1 MNSDTQNIDDN
12 EKLNIIFKEIL
23 GFPSTSE
30 KISYYEEVKTNFN
43 TYTLGENVLLENIT
57 QYPNFDTSGNVKSA
71 NEIGLK
77 PSDFYNYYYNPLNKA
92 QSSIV
97 DDSTGTVRRFK
108 YLKLEQTYGT
118 ENSNYGASWFKLDIS
133 YNNVLEDSL
142 QYNYKSYYDLTDGNA
157 LKFPYLYEVF
167 TENSLQA
174 SSVLR
179 NLPFGIQGGNWI
191 YNYKNGILFFSDFNN
206 LAQQNIYGG
215 IYNITNNNK
224 PVISVY
230 KYIGKKNIN
239 TLIRD
244 IDNLKNSSN
253 INPGINNIFTKLLIY
268 TQNLTNKISKLEDTT
283 YTNTSNK
290 IYFTNTNFTTTT
302 TDLIDLSNLFF
313 NTITIYNTNNSTSN
327 ILVNINA
334 TLYCSHVSNERI
346 TVQVWRDLSMIVE
359 NRNLGSAKD
368 IGGLTIPYNLTYLD
382 ENISCGI
389 KKYYLKYQ
397 LESRLPGNHPP
408 QGIIN
413 VRTSLTQGS
422 SDIILREI
430 KTKTIYN
437 HTIIFSNK
445 LLFGLNKYTT
455 TSDYLID
462 LSNSFFNIINPC
474 NTIYILINVN
484 LTLACSYA
492 YNERITIELWRDL
505 SMIMQDSIFGSV
517 NATSGSTMSYSFTY
531 LDENFNNSP
540 KKYYIKYKL
549 DNNNSNQEQ
558 GIVNV
563 RTSTINGSSNILLKD
578 FQNIYNFAYNNS
590 FNYNNI
596 YNTTEL
602 TSSSLTTST
611 NNLMDLSNSFYNIIN
626 PCNNSNILV
635 NVKAS
640 LYCSYAYNER
650 ITIELWR
657 DLSMLTQ
664 DCSLGTLNAAG
675 GLNLSYNMTYYDENI
690 NSGPNK
696 YYLKYKLDNN
706 NSAKEQGL
714 ININTNNNNSSSR
727 IFLREITNVHNIS
740 SKTIFNNT
748 NFTTTTNGIVDLSNS
763 FYNTININN
772 NNTNVLV
779 NIKTTLYCSYAYK
792 ERITIELWRDSTMII
807 QDCSIGIING
817 TNGLTIPYN
826 LTYLDENISS
836 GLIKYYLKYKLENN
850 ISGQHMG
857 LINIKTTLTNG
868 SSSIILRQ
876 I

>member
-1 MNSDTQNIDDN
+1 MTDTQNIDDN
-12 EKLNIIFKEIL
+12 EKLNILFKEIL

-30 KISYYEEVKTNFN
+30 KISYYEEVNTKFN

-71 NEIGLK
+71 NEIGLN

-108 YLKLEQTYGT
+108 YLKLQQTYGT
-118 ENSNYGASWFKLDIS
+118 ENSNYGASWFKLDNS

-174 SSVLR
+174 STVLR

-206 LAQQNIYGG
+206 LAQQYIYGG

-239 TLIRD
+239 TLTRD

-268 TQNLTNKISKLEDTT
+268 TQNLTNKISKLEDTA

-290 IYFTNTNFTTTT
+290 IHFSSTNFTTLTSN
-302 TDLIDLSNLFF
+302 LIDLSNSFF
-313 NTITIYNTNNSTSN
+313 NTITIYNTNNSTTN

-334 TLYCSHVSNERI
+334 TLYCSHGRNERI

-359 NRNLGSAKD
+359 NINLGSIND
-368 IGGLTIPYNLTYLD
+368 TGGLTIPYNLTYLD

-397 LESRLPGNHPP
+397 LESEVTVNHITP

-430 KTKTIYN
+430 KIKTNYKN
-437 HTIIFSNK
+437 TIIFTNK
-445 LLFGLNKYTT
+445 LLFGANNYTT
-455 TSDYLID
+455 LTANIID
-462 LSNSFFNIINPC
+462 LSNSLTNSITLC

-505 SMIMQDSIFGSV
+505 SMIMQDSIFGSS
-517 NATSGSTMSYSFTY
+517 NATSGLTMSYNFTY

-549 DNNNSNQEQ
+549 DSNNSNQEQ

-563 RTSTINGSSNILLKD
+563 RTSTINGSSNILLKEY
-578 FQNIYNFAYNNS
+578 QNIYNFAYNNI
-590 FNYNNI
+590 FNSTEFT
-596 YNTTEL
+596 NT
-602 TSSSLTTST
+602 SLTTNT

-657 DLSMLTQ
+657 DLTMLTQ

-706 NSAKEQGL
+706 NSAKDQGL
-714 ININTNNNNSSSR
+714 INIKTNNNSSSR
-727 IFLREITNVHNIS
+727 ILLREITNAHNIS
-740 SKTIFNNT
+740 NKTIFDNT
-748 NFTTTTNGIVDLSNS
+748 NFTTSTSELIDLSNS
-763 FYNTININN
+763 FYNTINICN
-772 NNTNVLV
+772 NNTNILV
-779 NIKTTLYCSYAYK
+779 NVKTTLYCSYAYK
-792 ERITIELWRDSTMII
+792 ERMTIELWRDSSMII
-807 QDCSIGIING
+807 QDCSIGIINV
-817 TNGLTIPYN
+817 TNGLSIPYN
-826 LTYLDENISS
+826 LTYLDENINS
-836 GLIKYYLKYKLENN
+836 GTIKYYLKYKLEKN
-850 ISGQHMG
+850 ITGKQMG
-857 LINIKTTLTNG
+857 LINVRTSLING
-868 SSSIILRQ
+868 SSGIILRQ

>member
-1 MNSDTQNIDDN
+1 
-12 EKLNIIFKEIL
+12 
-23 GFPSTSE
+23 
-30 KISYYEEVKTNFN
+30 
-43 TYTLGENVLLENIT
+43 
-57 QYPNFDTSGNVKSA
+57 
-71 NEIGLK
+71 
-77 PSDFYNYYYNPLNKA
+77 
-92 QSSIV
+92 
-97 DDSTGTVRRFK
+97 
-108 YLKLEQTYGT
+108 
-118 ENSNYGASWFKLDIS
+118 
-133 YNNVLEDSL
+133 
-142 QYNYKSYYDLTDGNA
+142 
-157 LKFPYLYEVF
+157 
-167 TENSLQA
+167 
-174 SSVLR
+174 
-179 NLPFGIQGGNWI
+179 
-191 YNYKNGILFFSDFNN
+191 
-206 LAQQNIYGG
+206 
-215 IYNITNNNK
+215 
-224 PVISVY
+224 
-230 KYIGKKNIN
+230 
-239 TLIRD
+239 
-244 IDNLKNSSN
+244 
-253 INPGINNIFTKLLIY
+253 
-268 TQNLTNKISKLEDTT
+268 
-283 YTNTSNK
+283 
-290 IYFTNTNFTTTT
+290 
-302 TDLIDLSNLFF
+302 
-313 NTITIYNTNNSTSN
+313 
-327 ILVNINA
+327 
-334 TLYCSHVSNERI
+334 
-346 TVQVWRDLSMIVE
+346 
-359 NRNLGSAKD
+359 
-368 IGGLTIPYNLTYLD
+368 LTYLD

-492 YNERITIELWRDL
+492 YNERITIELWRDV

>member
-1 MNSDTQNIDDN
+1 MTDTQNIDDS

-30 KISYYEEVKTNFN
+30 KISYYEEVNTKFN
-43 TYTLGENVLLENIT
+43 TYTLSENVLLENIT
-57 QYPNFDTSGNVKSA
+57 QYPDFDTSGNVKSA
-71 NEIGLK
+71 NEIGLN

-108 YLKLEQTYGT
+108 YLKLQQTYGT

-142 QYNYKSYYDLTDGNA
+142 QYNYKSYYDFTDGNA

-167 TENSLQA
+167 TENSLQ
-174 SSVLR
+174 SSTVLQ

-239 TLIRD
+239 TLTRD

-268 TQNLTNKISKLEDTT
+268 TQNLTNKISKLEDTA

-290 IYFTNTNFTTTT
+290 IQFSSVNFTTTT
-302 TDLIDLSNLFF
+302 GNLIDLSNSFF
-313 NTITIYNTNNSTSN
+313 NTITIYNTNNSTTN

-334 TLYCSHVSNERI
+334 TLYCSHGKHERI
-346 TVQVWRDLSMIVE
+346 TVQIWRDLSMIAQHI
-359 NRNLGSAKD
+359 NLGSTND
-368 IGGLTIPYNLTYLD
+368 TGGMTIPYNLTYLD

-397 LESRLPGNHPP
+397 LETTPVSSHPP

-430 KTKTIYN
+430 KIKTNYRN
-437 HTIIFSNK
+437 TIIFTNK
-445 LLFGLNKYTT
+445 LLFDANNYTT
-455 TSDYLID
+455 LTANIID
-462 LSNSFFNIINPC
+462 LSNSFYNTITLC

-505 SMIMQDSIFGSV
+505 SMIMQDSIFGSS
-517 NATSGSTMSYSFTY
+517 NATSGLTMSYNFTY

-549 DNNNSNQEQ
+549 DSNNSNQEQ

-563 RTSTINGSSNILLKD
+563 RTSTINGSSNILLKEY
-578 FQNIYNFAYNNS
+578 QNIYNFAYNNV
-590 FNYNNI
+590 FNSTEFT
-596 YNTTEL
+596 NTT
-602 TSSSLTTST
+602 LTTNT

-657 DLSMLTQ
+657 DLTMLTQ

-706 NSAKEQGL
+706 NSAKDQGL
-714 ININTNNNNSSSR
+714 INIKTNNNSSSR
-727 IFLREITNVHNIS
+727 ILLREITNAHNIS
-740 SKTIFNNT
+740 NKTIFDNT
-748 NFTTTTNGIVDLSNS
+748 NFTTSTSELIDLSNS
-763 FYNTININN
+763 FYNTINICN
-772 NNTNVLV
+772 NNTNILV
-779 NIKTTLYCSYAYK
+779 NVKTTLYCSYAYK
-792 ERITIELWRDSTMII
+792 ERMTIELWRDSSMII
-807 QDCSIGIING
+807 QDCSIGIINV
-817 TNGLTIPYN
+817 TNGLSIPYN
-826 LTYLDENISS
+826 LTYLDENINS
-836 GLIKYYLKYKLENN
+836 GTIKYYLKYKLEKN
-850 ISGQHMG
+850 ITGKQMG
-857 LINIKTTLTNG
+857 IINVRTSLING
-868 SSSIILRQ
+868 SSGIILRQ

>member
-1 MNSDTQNIDDN
+1 MTDTPNIDDTENIDDN

-30 KISYYEEVKTNFN
+30 KISYYEEVNTKFN
-43 TYTLGENVLLENIT
+43 TYTLSENVLLENIT
-57 QYPNFDTSGNVKSA
+57 QYPDFDTSGNVKSA
-71 NEIGLK
+71 NEIGLN
-77 PSDFYNYYYNPLNKA
+77 PSDFINYTYDVLNKA
-92 QSSIV
+92 QTSIV

-108 YLKLEQTYGT
+108 YLKLQQTYGT
-118 ENSNYGASWFKLDIS
+118 ESSNYGASWFKLDIS

-142 QYNYKSYYDLTDGNA
+142 QYNYKSYYDLNDGNA

-174 SSVLR
+174 STVLQ

-215 IYNITNNNK
+215 IYNIDNYNK

-239 TLIRD
+239 TLTRD
-244 IDNLKNSSN
+244 IDNLKNSFN
-253 INPGINNIFTKLLIY
+253 NNPSINNIFTKLLIY
-268 TQNLTNKISKLEDTT
+268 TQNLTNKISKLEDTA

-290 IYFTNTNFTTTT
+290 IQFTNVNFTTTT
-302 TDLIDLSNLFF
+302 ANLIDLSDSFF
-313 NTITIYNTNNSTSN
+313 NTITIYNTNNTSSN

-334 TLYCSHVSNERI
+334 TLYCSHGKNERI

-359 NRNLGSAKD
+359 NVNLGSVNATE
-368 IGGLTIPYNLTYLD
+368 GLTIPYTLTYLD

-389 KKYYLKYQ
+389 KKYYIKFQ
-397 LESRLPGNHPP
+397 LESLPPGSHPP

-413 VRTSLTQGS
+413 VRTSLAQGS

-430 KTKTIYN
+430 KIKTNYRN
-437 HTIIFSNK
+437 TIIFSNK
-445 LLFGLNKYTT
+445 LLFIANTYTT
-455 TSDYLID
+455 LTADTID
-462 LSNSFFNIINPC
+462 LSNSLYNTISLC

-505 SMIMQDSIFGSV
+505 SMIMQDSIFGSS
-517 NATSGSTMSYSFTY
+517 NATSGLTMSYNFTY
-531 LDENFNNSP
+531 LDENLNNSP

-558 GIVNV
+558 GIVNI
-563 RTSTINGSSNILLKD
+563 RTTTINGSSNILLKEY
-578 FQNIYNFAYNNS
+578 QNIFNFAYNNI
-590 FNYNNI
+590 FNSAEFT
-596 YNTTEL
+596 NT
-602 TSSSLTTST
+602 SLTTNT

-675 GLNLSYNMTYYDENI
+675 GLNLSYNMTYLDENI

-696 YYLKYKLDNN
+696 YYLKYKLNNN

-714 ININTNNNNSSSR
+714 INIKTNYNNSSSR
-727 IFLREITNVHNIS
+727 ILLREIASTHNIS
-740 SKTIFNNT
+740 NKTIFNNAS
-748 NFTTTTNGIVDLSNS
+748 FTTTTTELVDLSNS
-763 FYNTININN
+763 FFNTITICN

-779 NIKTTLYCSYAYK
+779 NVKTTVYCSYAYK
-792 ERITIELWRDSTMII
+792 ERMTIELWKDSSLLI
-807 QDCSIGIING
+807 QDCSIGIINP
-817 TNGLTIPYN
+817 TNGLAIPYN
-826 LTYLDENISS
+826 LTYLDESLNS
-836 GLIKYYLKYKLENN
+836 GTIKYYLKYKLEKN
-850 ISGQHMG
+850 ITGQQMG
-857 LINIKTTLTNG
+857 IINVRTSLTNG
-868 SSSIILRQ
+868 SSGIILRQ